1 MLHRLKTLLIALI
14 VATLVVGQPVAV
26 QRAEAQV
33 PTIDL
38 SSLAKLKEMVGTVN
52 QQLGQLNSIFNTVSQ
67 INRVIGMVG
76 SGNIAGILGML
87 GLGNLNNCI
96 FAAQN
101 LMSGIGGGG
110 NVMSIVS
117 GASQALNG
125 CSGAVGL
132 TGIKPVLPGVQQ
144 FSSYGSPTL
153 SDGRANPGYLPM
165 FNGYYN
171 NATQA
176 MSAGQTMGTATAALQ
191 RSLYLDEQSYRGQS
205 AAQNIESMNAVRGIV
220 ARQSAVDAMG
230 VAVQGRTML
239 GTAPKDIQT
248 LADKAKDAK
257 TLRDDIGVN
266 NAIMLKILEQQ
277 QQINAQLSA
286 LNQMRGSQFIANDG
300 HTYSRTGG
308 GQ

>member
-1 MLHRLKTLLIALI
+1 MIRRLRTLAIACL
-14 VATLVVGQPVAV
+14 VAVLAVGQPALAPPV
-26 QRAEAQV
+26 QAQV

-76 SGNIAGILGML
+76 SGNIGGILSML

-96 FAAQN
+96 FAAQG
-101 LMSGIGGGG
+101 LMGGLGGGG
-110 NVMSIVS
+110 DVMSIVN
-117 GASQALNG
+117 GASRALNG
-125 CSGAVGL
+125 CSGVIGL
-132 TGIKPVLPGVQQ
+132 TGIKPTLPGIANYSGYTQSYPS
-144 FSSYGSPTL
+144 FS
-153 SDGRANPGYLPM
+153 
-165 FNGYYN
+165 GYYN
-171 NATQA
+171 NASQA
-176 MSAGQTMGTATAALQ
+176 MNAGQTMGGASTAIQ
-191 RSLYLDEQSYRGQS
+191 RSLYLDEQSYRGQG

-239 GTAPKDIQT
+239 GNAPKDIQT
-248 LADKAKDAK
+248 LSDKARDAK

-286 LNQMRGSQFIANDG
+286 LNQMRGAQFIANDG
-300 HTYSRTGG
+300 HTYNRTA

>member
-132 TGIKPVLPGVQQ
+132 TGIKPVLPSISNFSGYS
-144 FSSYGSPTL
+144 SSYPSF
-153 SDGRANPGYLPM
+153 S
-165 FNGYYN
+165 GYYN